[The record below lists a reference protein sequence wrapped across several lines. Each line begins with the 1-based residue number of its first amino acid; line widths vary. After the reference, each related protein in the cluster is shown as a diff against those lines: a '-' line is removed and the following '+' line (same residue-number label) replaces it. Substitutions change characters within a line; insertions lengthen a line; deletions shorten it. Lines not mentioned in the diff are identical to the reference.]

1 MSRGDR
7 SPDKGLQPIAPL
19 LEAVL
24 TYHGIRERVEQLRAV
39 ELWPQTVGEIVAS
52 ATRARTVDNS
62 ALIVEVKS
70 SAWLM
75 ELNMM
80 KGELL
85 RQLNDRMGSTPLDK
99 IVFVL
104 AEIP

>member
-1 MSRGDR
+1 MTFGDR
-7 SPDKGLQPIAPL
+7 SPDKGLQPIGPVL
-19 LEAVL
+19 HAVL
-24 TYHGIRERVEQLRAV
+24 THHGILERVEQLRALD
-39 ELWPQTVGEIVAS
+39 LWSETVGDIVS
-52 ATRARTVDNS
+52 TATRARAVDNG

-85 RQLNDRMGSTPLDK
+85 EQLNDRMGSNPLDK

-104 AEIP
+104 AEIA

>member
-1 MSRGDR
+1 MSYDER
-7 SPDKGLQPIAPL
+7 SPDKGLRPIGPL
-19 LEAVL
+19 LEVVL
-24 TYHGIRERVEQLRAV
+24 AYHGIRERVEQLRALD
-39 ELWPQTVGEIVAS
+39 EWADAVGTIVSA
-52 ATRARTVDNS
+52 ATRARTVDDG

-85 RQLNDRMGSTPLDK
+85 EQLNGRMAGAPLNK

-104 AEIP
+104 AETA